1 MLSHAIFS
9 ISSLDLSFC
18 AMSCSWD
25 TFLTSSTVVQKTTG
39 DIYIVWILC
48 RDKLRLCTSINSRM

>member
-48 RDKLRLCTSINSRM
+48 RDKS